1 MTKYSL
7 LLAVLALCCLAVP
20 AGAQPTVNNGD
31 FETGADMFNTFPGY
45 LGHFGGA
52 GSYPA
57 GDNPSEIPGWDSHK
71 GGCGVVPGSTE
82 GPPGSAFD
90 PKGAFRDN
98 GTNKTNVAFLQGNA
112 SITQTITGF
121 VVGTTYQLD
130 FDYNARMD
138 GNCCGTA
145 GGHDPN
151 FTVTLQDQDLSRHWS
166 YDDSFVPAVD
176 FNGAY
181 NNPWY
186 HGRIVFRPDQDT
198 LDLIVSSDTGGLD
211 GTALID
217 NITLSV
223 FTP

>member
-7 LLAVLALCCLAVP
+7 LLAVLALCYLAVP

-57 GDNPSEIPGWDSHK
+57 GDNPSEIPGWDSHT

-82 GPPGSAFD
+82 GPAGSAYD

-112 SITQTITGF
+112 SITQTIT
-121 VVGTTYQLD
+121 V
-130 FDYNARMD
+130 
-138 GNCCGTA
+138 
-145 GGHDPN
+145 
-151 FTVTLQDQDLSRHWS
+151 
-166 YDDSFVPAVD
+166 VPAVD